1 MCHVPIYMFAL
12 FCQGAKNLYS
22 KDAIL
27 AEFLRP
33 ESETTQQAAAADDGK
48 RNIVVF
54 HCEFSSE
61 RAPKL

>member
-1 MCHVPIYMFAL
+1 MPIYVRCT
-12 FCQGAKNLYS
+12 FCQGAKNFYS

-27 AEFLRP
+27 TEFLQP
-33 ESETTQQAAAADDGK
+33 ESETTQQAAASDDK